1 MPWALSP
8 KTFLFA
14 AGVGIIGGLV
24 GTSYQLLSRGLQ
36 HAFVGP
42 GTLLDSAQGLPWWKC
57 ILIPFL
63 GACVASALVF
73 GLGRWKKGQ
82 GMAAVMEAVSLR
94 RVRSL
99 SVTATIA
106 RALSSLALIAT
117 GGSVGREGPIAYL
130 SASFGLRFARMS
142 GMPSTRLGLFAGCGI
157 AAGMAVSYYAP
168 FGAAL
173 FAMEVVLRN
182 FSVDI
187 LAPVLVSSIV
197 SYLMFQALATI
208 EFIGANMNKAP
219 LYDFSGATDEL
230 IGRHPWEYLLYI
242 LLGVAT
248 AIAGILLLK
257 ALKDARKMF
266 GSMHRIP
273 PWAKIPLGGLI
284 VGLIGIGLP
293 QVWGNGYHAVNLI
306 INNTPALWL
315 VGLIVL
321 GKIFATSIT
330 LGSGGSG
337 GMFTPTLFVGAA
349 GGLFFGEACA
359 QIFPDIV
366 ANPKHYAI
374 VGMAGAASATTHAP
388 IMAIVLL
395 FEMTRET
402 ELFLPMLVGAI
413 SATVTSRALGIDSVY
428 LEPLKRK
435 GIHIPESIEET
446 ALTTTPVSDIMRTQ
460 GTWVRENAPFDM
472 IVEMVRKTRRD
483 FIYVTNGMG
492 ALVGVIHL
500 HDIKGYL
507 ADSELGPAIIAAD
520 LAVETPRAYP
530 NQTLAETIRTFD
542 DPEVHELPVV
552 DPATG
557 MLIGVVDRRDFITVL
572 SVEVLDTHQIRAKF
586 IEPGGAQHFVEL
598 PEGHGLARIPVPE
611 DCHGRTLRASN
622 FRAVTG
628 LSALTVIRH
637 DLGKGKKGKET
648 RLLPD
653 PNMVLQAGDDFIVMG
668 SREDIEALTGN
679 DE

>member
-1 MPWALSP
+1 MADSRRVPWALSP

-42 GTLLDSAQGLPWWKC
+42 GTLLEGVMGLAWWQRV
-57 ILIPFL
+57 LIPFL

-94 RVRSL
+94 RVRRL
-99 SVTATIA
+99 SATATIA

-197 SYLMFQALATI
+197 SYLMFKALATI

-219 LYDFSGATDEL
+219 LYEFGVVTEDLVGS
-230 IGRHPWEYLLYI
+230 HPWEYVLYI

-248 AIAGILLLK
+248 ALAGILLLK
-257 ALKDARKMF
+257 ALKDARRMF
-266 GSMHRIP
+266 AAMHRVP
-273 PWAKIPLGGLI
+273 AWAKIPIGGLI

-306 INNTPALWL
+306 IKETPALWF
-315 VGLIVL
+315 VGLLFL

-337 GMFTPTLFVGAA
+337 GMFTPTLFVGAPRWA
-349 GGLFFGEACA
+349 SSSARRARRSWPGGCGRQPEKLRRRGHGGGGGGHDPCASHGHHPALRDDARDNAALRAAC
-359 QIFPDIV
+359 
-366 ANPKHYAI
+366 
-374 VGMAGAASATTHAP
+374 T
-388 IMAIVLL
+388 L
-395 FEMTRET
+395 
-402 ELFLPMLVGAI
+402 GAI
-413 SATVTSRALGIDSVY
+413 TATVTSRALGIESVY

-435 GIHIPESIEET
+435 GIDIP
-446 ALTTTPVSDIMRTQ
+446 
-460 GTWVRENAPFDM
+460 G
-472 IVEMVRKTRRD
+472 
-483 FIYVTNGMG
+483 
-492 ALVGVIHL
+492 
-500 HDIKGYL
+500 
-507 ADSELGPAIIAAD
+507 
-520 LAVETPRAYP
+520 
-530 NQTLAETIRTFD
+530 
-542 DPEVHELPVV
+542 
-552 DPATG
+552 
-557 MLIGVVDRRDFITVL
+557 
-572 SVEVLDTHQIRAKF
+572 
-586 IEPGGAQHFVEL
+586 
-598 PEGHGLARIPVPE
+598 
-611 DCHGRTLRASN
+611 RAS
-622 FRAVTG
+622 R
-628 LSALTVIRH
+628 R
-637 DLGKGKKGKET
+637 
-648 RLLPD
+648 R
-653 PNMVLQAGDDFIVMG
+653 
-668 SREDIEALTGN
+668 R
-679 DE
+679 